1 MDNIF
6 NGGFFAR
13 LVEYIKE
20 FFAKLFSPQPI
31 E

>member
-13 LVEYIKE
+13 LVELITM
-20 FFAKLFSPQPI
+20 LFSIFGPQPI